1 MNPDYAKVVN
11 ALADAVKEL
20 NVETPAE
27 SIAAAPLADAAA
39 AAAAAEHTAHS
50 AMSTSRHKIKS
61 EPETPKEKNAA
72 AQKKPDQTHIKPGPD
87 KATQSDQT
95 GRTTLGNTAALRA
108 AQAAYD
114 VLYGNTAAPPAAA
127 SPPDATAAQK
137 LSVDD
142 LRTLASVA
150 GAI

>member
-1 MNPDYAKVVN
+1 MHPDYAKVVN

-27 SIAAAPLADAAA
+27 SIAAADAAA
-39 AAAAAEHTAHS
+39 AAAAAEHSAHS

-61 EPETPKEKNAA
+61 EPETQKEKNAA
-72 AQKKPDQTHIKPGPD
+72 AQKKPDQAHIKPGPD

-95 GRTTLGNTAALRA
+95 GRKTTMGNTAALRA
-108 AQAAYD
+108 AQAVYG
-114 VLYGNTAAPPAAA
+114 VLCGNTAAPPAAA
-127 SPPDATAAQK
+127 PPPDATAAQNV
-137 LSVDD
+137 SDDD
-142 LRTLASVA
+142 LGTLASVT